1 MISRS
6 DDLELLLSVV
16 DCGGF
21 SPAATQL
28 NIPVA
33 KVSRAV
39 QRLEKQLGVTLLHRT
54 TRRISLT
61 EEGELFIA
69 SIRQALE
76 QLDTAEE
83 QLRLRQDKPAGRL
96 RVDAASPFML
106 HQLVP
111 LLSDFR
117 NQYPDINLE
126 LSTSEGIIDL
136 LEKRTDIAIRIGQ
149 LEDSSLHSTLLG
161 RSGLH
166 LLASPAYLERY
177 GIPQTPADLS
187 THRLLGFIP
196 PTNLNHWPVGEG
208 IQIKPDL
215 AASSGEVI
223 RQSCLAGE
231 GISCLSGFMVYQD
244 IATKRLIPLLE
255 DRMITPHPREQ
266 VQAVY
271 YRNTALS
278 ARINAFIEFI
288 RSRLILD

>member
-117 NQYPDINLE
+117 NQYPNINLE

-149 LEDSSLHSTLLG
+149 LG
-161 RSGLH
+161 
-166 LLASPAYLERY
+166 
-177 GIPQTPADLS
+177 
-187 THRLLGFIP
+187 
-196 PTNLNHWPVGEG
+196 
-208 IQIKPDL
+208 
-215 AASSGEVI
+215 
-223 RQSCLAGE
+223 
-231 GISCLSGFMVYQD
+231 
-244 IATKRLIPLLE
+244 RLITSLNF
-255 DRMITPHPREQ
+255 
-266 VQAVY
+266 V
-271 YRNTALS
+271 
-278 ARINAFIEFI
+278 
-288 RSRLILD
+288 RSLWSSSFG